1 MIEELARH
9 RCTDAAGLTVF
20 VVEQRAVF
28 TSHDANGQHHRYG
41 AARLAMLNGEPVRY
55 VDERTFSV
63 IASGDMIAHD
73 PVRCGCSPAPRI
85 LAREGAE
92 APAPLLG

>member
-1 MIEELARH
+1 
-9 RCTDAAGLTVF
+9 
-20 VVEQRAVF
+20 
-28 TSHDANGQHHRYG
+28 
-41 AARLAMLNGEPVRY
+41 MLNGEPVRY